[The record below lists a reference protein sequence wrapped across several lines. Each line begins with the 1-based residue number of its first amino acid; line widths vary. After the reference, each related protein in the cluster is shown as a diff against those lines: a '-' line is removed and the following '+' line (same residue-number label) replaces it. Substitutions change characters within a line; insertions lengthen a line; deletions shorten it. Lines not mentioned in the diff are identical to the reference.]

1 MNHATY
7 PSSSSQ
13 FPTHHGGLPD
23 GGAASRGR
31 DGLPLVLRPE
41 RLGGEGEAA
50 ELRADEAVLDQEHL
64 EDVTARAGQEGQ
76 LKGGMGRGGQRSG
89 IVRHLNK

>member
-31 DGLPLVLRPE
+31 HGLPLVFRPE
-41 RLGGEGEAA
+41 SLGGEGESAQ
-50 ELRADEAVLDQEHL
+50 LRANQTVLDQEHL
-64 EDVTARAGQEGQ
+64 KDVAARAGQERQ
-76 LKGGMGRGGQRSG
+76 LEDGSGRSE
-89 IVRHLNK
+89 VTS